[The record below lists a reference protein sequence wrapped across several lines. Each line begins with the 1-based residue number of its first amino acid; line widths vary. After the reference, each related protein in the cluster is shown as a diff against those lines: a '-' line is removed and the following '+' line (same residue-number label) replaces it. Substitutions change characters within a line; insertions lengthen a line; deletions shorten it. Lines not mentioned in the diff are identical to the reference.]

1 MMIQR
6 DSLTENMIL
15 QGRYEVRKA
24 IHTTQVERDYE
35 VYDREEKKEY
45 RVKEFYPS
53 NYCSRGADGQTVI
66 VRGARNQSV
75 FEQSKEWFAQAY
87 RLPPVRK
94 QRGSRKQCACFRK
107 IIRFMLF

>member
-53 NYCSRGADGQTVI
+53 NYCRQGGRRANSHRAWSTKPI
-66 VRGARNQSV
+66 C
-75 FEQSKEWFAQAY
+75 
-87 RLPPVRK
+87 L
-94 QRGSRKQCACFRK
+94 
-107 IIRFMLF
+107 

>member
-53 NYCSRGADGQTVI
+53 NYCSRGADGQTVS
-66 VRGARNQSV
+66 VEHETNLSLSSQRNGLRRPTD
-75 FEQSKEWFAQAY
+75 

-107 IIRFMLF
+107 IIRFMSF

>member
-24 IHTTQVERDYE
+24 THTTQVERDYE

-45 RVKEFYPS
+45 RVNSHRAWSTKPI
-53 NYCSRGADGQTVI
+53 C
-66 VRGARNQSV
+66 
-75 FEQSKEWFAQAY
+75 
-87 RLPPVRK
+87 L
-94 QRGSRKQCACFRK
+94 
-107 IIRFMLF
+107 